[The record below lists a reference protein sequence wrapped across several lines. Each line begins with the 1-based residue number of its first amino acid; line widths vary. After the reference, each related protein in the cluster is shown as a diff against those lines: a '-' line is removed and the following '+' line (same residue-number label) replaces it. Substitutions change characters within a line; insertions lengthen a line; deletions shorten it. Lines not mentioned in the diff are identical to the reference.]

1 MGWERGRLGA
11 LVLAGLLLAGCNDT
25 VHDELQVQGPIG
37 LVQAGDQQQLWV
49 LHKQR
54 MEHTVRFGGRGR
66 GNSFYTRRD
75 TYFHFDVQAFDPATV
90 RPVWQQRVVTYSDPE
105 LKPGQRTPS
114 RIVGST
120 VSGRLLGQDA
130 DLVWLLVAH
139 LPYALDAATGE
150 IVHDAASIERARPE
164 LAGLLPSEARF
175 WGFDE
180 GLVTTLADGRRI
192 RLTGRGLELA
202 DYAPRQRAIEPVPM
216 RPDGTLRIVP
226 ARPTVPIVR
235 HVPRGANEWL
245 GLYTDKEAADAAS
258 DDTGEH
264 ARYPYS
270 IADEG
275 PMARRSF
282 RHVRLAPATRWDE
295 TFLQVAAVE
304 PVPGSPVLLRGR
316 FVRDAATDAAL
327 DPGNGDLLAWHRTR
341 IDDAG
346 RLALSRLGPDL
357 QPRWQLELPF
367 TDGGGE
373 LQVLTWRIGQQL
385 VVHGQAQT
393 TQVDARLR
401 VPHLV
406 SVSLDEGRF
415 AAWNLEAGAPP
426 GEPPAFP
433 RND

>member
-1 MGWERGRLGA
+1 MGWGRMRLVA
-11 LVLAGLLLAGCNDT
+11 LVLAGLLLAGCKNT
-25 VHDELQVQGPIG
+25 HYEEPQLQGPIG
-37 LVQAGDQQQLWV
+37 LVQAVEQSRLWV

-54 MEHTVRFGGRGR
+54 MEHTVSVGGRGR
-66 GNSFYTRRD
+66 GNTFFTRRD
-75 TYFHFDVQAFDPATV
+75 TYFHFEVQAFDPATA
-90 RPVWQQRVVTYSDPE
+90 RPVWLRRVVTYSDPE

-120 VSGRLLGQDA
+120 VSGRLLGQDG

-139 LPYALDAATGE
+139 LPYALDDDTGE
-150 IVHDAASIERARPE
+150 IVHDAASIEQARPE
-164 LAGLLPSEARF
+164 LAGLLPTEARLL
-175 WGFDE
+175 GFDH
-180 GLVTTLADGRRI
+180 GLVATLADGRRV
-192 RLTGRGLELA
+192 RLAGRELA
-202 DYAPRQRAIEPVPM
+202 LEDYAPRERTIEPVPM

-226 ARPTVPIVR
+226 ARPVVPVVR
-235 HVPRGANEWL
+235 HVPRGEREWL
-245 GLYTDKEAADAAS
+245 GLYTDGEAADATN
-258 DDTGEH
+258 DERGDH

-275 PMARRSF
+275 PLARRSF
-282 RHVRLAPATRWDE
+282 RRVRLAPTTRWDE

-316 FVRDAATDAAL
+316 FVRDPATDAAL
-327 DPGNGDLLAWHRTR
+327 DPGNGDLLVWHRTR

-357 QPRWQLELPF
+357 QPRWQLELPL
-367 TDGGGE
+367 TDGGGA
-373 LQVLTWRIGQQL
+373 LQVLNWRLGQHL

-393 TQVDARLR
+393 TEVDAQLR

-406 SVSLDEGRF
+406 SIDLDEGRF

-426 GEPPAFP
+426 GEPPRFP
-433 RND
+433 RDE